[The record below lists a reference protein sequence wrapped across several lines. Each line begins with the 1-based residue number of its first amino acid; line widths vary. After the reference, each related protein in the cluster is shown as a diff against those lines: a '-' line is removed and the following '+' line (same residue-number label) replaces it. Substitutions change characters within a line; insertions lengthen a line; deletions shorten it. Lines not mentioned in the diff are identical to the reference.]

1 MGAGRIG
8 GATAAAVLAVAAC
21 CATAARAGDGDGRNK
36 ARPSV
41 TDTSA
46 EFASEVAKVVEPYVP
61 KLEALGQWCETSTL
75 FIERAQVAEALVA
88 IDADHAKARAWLRYK
103 RQKDRSWKQTSTRPF
118 FDEKTELLPEWKKR
132 REDVAGPLRDE
143 LEGFLSR
150 RQDWHT
156 AGIRDRVLRTLLA
169 LWPED
174 AELRER
180 NAEKQFNG
188 RWLLKESEGL
198 DGRRRRIRELAAAA
212 DKEARA
218 TVSQFAPFASERPVS
233 FRTAEFTVKSD
244 LPMRDAQEVAVRLIA
259 ARSLYEGALGVK
271 TTFPKGFVVY
281 VLPSIAEGKRLLA
294 SRSDVPEAHRRA
306 VDGLSSYWVDDDELV
321 LAEEQAAER
330 LDAGVRH
337 VLAMLRS
344 RDVGCLFSMPGWMS
358 EGVGMY
364 LTHALLGTRLTVF
377 VKETKYA
384 DDDVHRE
391 LANAGYDW
399 VQAVRRLV
407 LEKDLAPGLR
417 TLTGTPLNSMT
428 KDDALM
434 AYALA
439 AFFLAG
445 RPDDLRA
452 LMSRMAYGHEFHES
466 LAETC
471 NVDVDAL
478 ELRFVRWLRE
488 MK

>member
-1 MGAGRIG
+1 M
-8 GATAAAVLAVAAC
+8 AVLAVVAC
-21 CATAARAGDGDGRNK
+21 CARPARAADGDGRNN
-36 ARPSV
+36 ARPV
-41 TDTSA
+41 QVVPDTSA
-46 EFASEVAKVVEPYVP
+46 AFASEVAKAVEPFVP

-75 FIERAQVAEALVA
+75 FIERAQVAEALLT
-88 IDADHAKARAWLRYK
+88 IDTNHAKARGWLRYK
-103 RQKDRSWKQTSTRPF
+103 RQKDGSWKQTSTRPF
-118 FDEKTELLPEWKKR
+118 FDEKVDLLPEWSKR
-132 REDVAGPLRDE
+132 REEAVGPLREE

-150 RQDWHT
+150 REDWHT
-156 AGIRDRVLRTLLA
+156 AGIRDHVIRTLVA

-174 AELRER
+174 AGLRER
-180 NAEKQFNG
+180 NGEKQFNG

-212 DKEARA
+212 DKAARA
-218 TVSQFAPFASERPVS
+218 ELAKFTPFDSERSVS

-244 LPMRDAQEVAVRLIA
+244 IPLRDAQEVAVRLIA
-259 ARSLYEGALGVK
+259 ARALYEGALGVK
-271 TTFPKGFVVY
+271 TSFPERFIVH
-281 VLPSIAEGKRLLA
+281 VLPNVAAGRRFLA
-294 SRSDVPEAHRRA
+294 SRPEVPEAHRRA
-306 VDGLSSYWVDDDELV
+306 VDGLDSFWIDNDELV
-321 LAEEQAAER
+321 LAEDQADER
-330 LDAGVRH
+330 VDAGVRH

-344 RDVGCLFSMPGWMS
+344 RDVGCLFGMPGWMS

-384 DDDVHRE
+384 DDDIHRE
-391 LANAGYDW
+391 LADGGYDW

-407 LEKDLAPGLR
+407 IEKDVPPGLR

-434 AYALA
+434 AYGLA

-445 RPDDLRA
+445 RPEDLRA
-452 LMSRMAYGHEFHES
+452 LMARIAYGHEFHES
-466 LAETC
+466 LADTC